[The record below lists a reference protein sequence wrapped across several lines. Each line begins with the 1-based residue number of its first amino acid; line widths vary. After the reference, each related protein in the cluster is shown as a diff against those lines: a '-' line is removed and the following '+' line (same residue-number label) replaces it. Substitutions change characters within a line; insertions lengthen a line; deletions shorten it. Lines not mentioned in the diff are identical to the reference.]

1 MPLRR
6 SWQIALTPMALCSL
20 QQQCSELWCSRVV
33 DHGLGVIPWTEGMIV
48 TSGVNPQR
56 GWRKL
61 RKQAGIWQVSPEAI
75 CIPRIAPPPLA
86 FPTLSQPGTP

>member
-33 DHGLGVIPWTEGMIV
+33 DHGLGVIPWTEGIIV
-48 TSGVNPQR
+48 TSGVSPQR
-56 GWRKL
+56 GW
-61 RKQAGIWQVSPEAI
+61 RKQAGIWQVSPEAKI
-75 CIPRIAPPPLA
+75 YIPRIAPPLA